1 LIGSWREIKFT
12 ARESYFKRNWKGVP
26 FNQIP
31 EWVDEGVDIGFIDA
45 RTTIRSIAF
54 QKQQRKNAINRL
66 SAVTIVD
73 NSKYGVGQHLSQP
86 KMVTSYR
93 RRKAKNLTHKDAKNI
108 FLFFLLE
115 FRFHL
120 GSVGDLILISVGA
133 EFKRCL
139 FVGQTK
145 YNKTFKPYYDSNNV
159 VVFNDDGSPSGTR
172 ILAPIPSWFRDP
184 KEIKKIEQQANK
196 IGWDVQ
202 MSKVLAICPQFV

>member
-1 LIGSWREIKFT
+1 MEPRSWLHLAPPWAGAELEPENFDGPGTGAELEPRKF
-12 ARESYFKRNWKGVP
+12 ESPGAGAE
-26 FNQIP
+26 P
-31 EWVDEGVDIGFIDA
+31 EPGNLRKF
-45 RTTIRSIAF
+45 RT
-54 QKQQRKNAINRL
+54 L
-66 SAVTIVD
+66 
-73 NSKYGVGQHLSQP
+73 
-86 KMVTSYR
+86 
-93 RRKAKNLTHKDAKNI
+93 
-108 FLFFLLE
+108 
-115 FRFHL
+115 
-120 GSVGDLILISVGA
+120 VGDLILISVGA

-202 MSKVLAICPQFV
+202 MSKVLAICPQFVW

>member
-1 LIGSWREIKFT
+1 MLRRVAPLIGSWREIKFT

-66 SAVTIVD
+66 SAVTIID

-93 RRKAKNLTHKDAKNI
+93 RQ
-108 FLFFLLE
+108 

>member
-1 LIGSWREIKFT
+1 MLRRVAPLIGSWREIKFT

-93 RRKAKNLTHKDAKNI
+93 RQ
-108 FLFFLLE
+108 

-120 GSVGDLILISVGA
+120 GSVGDRVRNFWLLAPGSMELAPAPGA
-133 EFKRCL
+133 EL
-139 FVGQTK
+139 SWSQ
-145 YNKTFKPYYDSNNV
+145 
-159 VVFNDDGSPSGTR
+159 VF
-172 ILAPIPSWFRDP
+172 
-184 KEIKKIEQQANK
+184 
-196 IGWDVQ
+196 
-202 MSKVLAICPQFV
+202 

>member
-1 LIGSWREIKFT
+1 MVKFGSRRTNGGAQKFL
-12 ARESYFKRNWKGVP
+12 SNKVLKHSCGCNL
-26 FNQIP
+26 QIQ
-31 EWVDEGVDIGFIDA
+31 F
-45 RTTIRSIAF
+45 
-54 QKQQRKNAINRL
+54 RL
-66 SAVTIVD
+66 LASL
-73 NSKYGVGQHLSQP
+73 H
-86 KMVTSYR
+86 
-93 RRKAKNLTHKDAKNI
+93 
-108 FLFFLLE
+108 FFLE

-159 VVFNDDGSPSGTR
+159 VVFNDDGSPAGTR

-184 KEIKKIEQQANK
+184 KEIKKIEHQANK